1 MEATSLMQTCI
12 LTERDGSQ
20 KNHKALV
27 DALHLTAFNFEILQ
41 DRIEDRFETC
51 LGRVL
56 LAHQCAIKTNMEF
69 EAKLIDLLEKNLKQ
83 EGIKIAETIEKDVMQ
98 QATAMVKRNLQS
110 FSIDMDKKIS
120 ELTKSTKQDTAD
132 QIAHF
137 SHEFLEVPQLIG
149 PSNCTHKS
157 PAAFFQALD
166 QALKAH

>member
-20 KNHKALV
+20 KNHKALI